1 MTSTMLEAFFHGYT
15 QRATE
20 DVLTVVAVKSVLD
33 DMIADIET
41 WIHETERNALTTE
54 LEKANAALAQYAIA
68 ERIHW
73 DEKQNV
79 LQTVHLL
86 QLQGRTLVRKLKTE
100 AELVAQDVLN
110 KARLEKELAESK
122 EKIASYAT
130 LSRELSRSQRE
141 VRELHRR
148 LGIQNVLNPSAIQ
161 EKAGPPPNHDPT
173 STPTGLASLSDATLL
188 NIFSNVDAMDV
199 LAMSLTS
206 KAWKSRIHVM
216 FGLKKE
222 KLQRR
227 TALPPTIPKPLN
239 VKPSLRPVP
248 ALDKS
253 QLARADDMIK
263 SFNAK
268 EMKFFHD
275 LMIRM
280 KTLEKHLTALQAEK
294 EDLAARLQGAE
305 NVRDFLMEKLTDVED
320 ALALAIEDKA
330 LADAQSNLDREVM
343 AYLDAKSQDAD
354 EVLQLYVT
362 QNQEAKGHDA
372 VPNRGEGSCRAA
384 SQGSEK
390 SPRQGD
396 SNVARGKFQVA
407 FGVQWVSRSV
417 EATQRVAG
425 PPGRPRH
432 GQLT

>member
-280 KTLEKHLTALQAEK
+280 KTLEVAAAAANLSDDPAWMGIVEAL
-294 EDLAARLQGAE
+294 DGTSSR
-305 NVRDFLMEKLTDVED
+305 
-320 ALALAIEDKA
+320 
-330 LADAQSNLDREVM
+330 
-343 AYLDAKSQDAD
+343 
-354 EVLQLYVT
+354 
-362 QNQEAKGHDA
+362 KGR
-372 VPNRGEGSCRAA
+372 PGST
-384 SQGSEK
+384 
-390 SPRQGD
+390 
-396 SNVARGKFQVA
+396 VARGGKR
-407 FGVQWVSRSV
+407 SRFLDGEAHRRRGCVGARHRRQGPTASV
-417 EATQRVAG
+417 
-425 PPGRPRH
+425 PPH
-432 GQLT
+432 GTT